1 MTDDGDRALT
11 RLFFETAHMK
21 RMPRTGWT
29 YAGVPSGDIE
39 SVAEHSFSAAV
50 IAYALATME
59 GADPQRCAVLTL
71 FHDTQET
78 RITDISYL
86 GRRYLTPMDNEAVT
100 AQQTGALPAA
110 LRTGIRA
117 VVAEHE
123 AGESM
128 EAQLAHDADKL
139 ECVAQAVDYRSRG
152 MGDVQGFIDSNIAQL
167 RTPIARRLAAQ
178 IAGMNAHEWWL
189 AVLEEN

>member
-1 MTDDGDRALT
+1 MTDNTDRALS
-11 RLFFETAHMK
+11 RLFFETAHLK

-39 SVAEHSFSAAV
+39 SVAEHSFNAAI
-50 IAYALATME
+50 IAYVLATME
-59 GADPQRCAVLTL
+59 GADPQRCAVLAL

-86 GRRYLTPMDNEAVT
+86 GKQYLTPTDNETVT
-100 AQQTGALPAA
+100 DQQTGPLPAEV
-110 LRTGIRA
+110 RTRIRA

-123 AGESM
+123 AGESI

-139 ECVAQAVDYRSRG
+139 ECVLQAVDYRSRG
-152 MGDVQGFIDSNIAQL
+152 MGDVQGWIESNTAAL
-167 RTPIARRLAAQ
+167 RTPIAQRLAVQ
-178 IAGMNAHEWWL
+178 IAGMNAHEWWQ
-189 AVLEEN
+189 AVLG